1 MLRIVSKDS
10 GTTTE
15 STPSMADRNGIEV
28 AIFTYAKNGRLKVL
42 SLGVYGYIPHLWEPK
57 L

>member
-1 MLRIVSKDS
+1 MLRIVSKN
-10 GTTTE
+10 GRTTTE
-15 STPSMADRNGIEV
+15 STPSVADGNGIEV

-42 SLGVYGYIPHLWEPK
+42 SLGVYGYIPHFWEPK